1 MPIDRPSER
10 QISDIAAGLGI
21 DLSAQDAASFADLV
35 ARVLPTYERLD
46 ELVEP
51 TLPVTY
57 AREPGHRPTAE
68 ENPNNAWY
76 WKTAIEGAPGGP
88 LAGRRVAIKDN
99 ISVAGVPMMNG
110 SLILEGHVPELD
122 ATVVTRILDAGGT
135 IVGKAACEDMCFSGA
150 SHTCK
155 SGRVA
160 NPHRP
165 THSAGGSSSGCGA
178 LLATG
183 EIDMAIGGDQG
194 GSIRIPSSW
203 CGVVGLKPTY
213 GLVPYTGAFP
223 IEMTLDHVGPMART
237 VRDVASLLAVVAGA
251 DGFDPRQTDAVV
263 GDYLSELDQGAAGL
277 RVGVV
282 LEGFDRPDSEA
293 ATDEA
298 VRAAVSRFAELGAS
312 VSEVSIPM
320 HLDGPDVWAGIQIE
334 GAAQQLL
341 GGNGLGTNW
350 VGHYATGLQEAYV
363 SGLRSR
369 PDDLCDTVKVGL
381 FLGEYV
387 RRVTPGTYYAKAQN
401 LRRSLRSAYDEALA
415 SFDVLAMPTIPFRAT
430 EIPSPECAR
439 EEYVARSHDMGAN
452 TCPFDATGHPALSVP
467 CGAIDDLPIGL
478 MLIGRHWGE
487 ATVLRLGAAFEDA
500 TSPIG

>member
-1 MPIDRPSER
+1 MPIDTPSEG
-10 QISDIAAGLGI
+10 QISEIAAGLGI
-21 DLSAQDAASFADLV
+21 DLSAQDAASFAALV

-46 ELVEP
+46 ELDEP
-51 TLPVTY
+51 TLPIKY
-57 AREPGHRPTAE
+57 PRGPGHRPAAD

-76 WKTAIEGAPGGP
+76 WKTTIEGAPEGP
-88 LAGRRVAIKDN
+88 LAGRRIAVKDN

-110 SLILEGHVPELD
+110 SRILEGHVPELD
-122 ATVVTRILDAGGT
+122 AMVVTRMLDAGGS

-155 SGRVA
+155 SGPVT

-183 EIDMAIGGDQG
+183 EVDMAIGGDQG

-237 VRDVASLLAVVAGA
+237 VRDVAALLAVVAGA
-251 DGFDPRQTDAVV
+251 DGFDPRQAGAVA
-263 GDYLSELDQGAAGL
+263 GDYLSELDDGAVGL
-277 RVGVV
+277 RIGVV
-282 LEGFDRPDSEA
+282 REGFGRPESEA
-293 ATDEA
+293 VTDEA
-298 VRAAVSRFAELGAS
+298 VRAAVSRFGELGAS
-312 VSEVSIPM
+312 FSEVSIPM
-320 HLDGPDVWAGIQIE
+320 HLDGTDIWAGIQIE
-334 GAAQQLL
+334 GAAQQLI

-350 VGHYATGLQEAYV
+350 SGHYATGLQEAYV

-369 PDDLCDTVKVGL
+369 PEDLCDTVKVGL
-381 FLGEYV
+381 LLGDYV

-401 LRRSLRSAYDEALA
+401 LRRALRAAYDTALA
-415 SFDVLAMPTIPFRAT
+415 DFDVLAMPTIPFRAT
-430 EIPSPECAR
+430 ELPASDCTR
-439 EEYVARSHDMGAN
+439 EEYVERSHDMGGN
-452 TCPFDATGHPALSVP
+452 TCPFDASGHPALSVP
-467 CGAIDDLPIGL
+467 CGAVDDLPIGL
-478 MLIGRHWGE
+478 MLIGRHWDE

-500 TSPIG
+500 AGTVA